1 MNDTDEDQDEAPEL
15 RFIRHALRLLDIPFE
30 ESDWLH
36 GKTWRKDRI
45 TLTWGLRSIMD
56 PPSILHPALP
66 ATQSLPRELDERLAA
81 YLAAIAQATDL
92 SFRDRVLLTA
102 IVNFKSDPP

>member
-1 MNDTDEDQDEAPEL
+1 MNDDPDYDEVPEL

-36 GKTWRKDRI
+36 GKTWRKERI
-45 TLTWGLRSIMD
+45 TITWGLRSITD

-66 ATQSLPRELDERLAA
+66 TTITLPREMEERLAA
-81 YLAAIAQATDL
+81 YMAAISQATEL

-102 IVNFKSDPP
+102 IVSFKP